1 MAFCSKR
8 THRGEYFCLFE
19 FLISFL
25 LFSIFLFFFFK
36 SFCVVWQHLFLYRPS
51 PAHLVNFV
59 ACRAGC
65 HERWDEFDPPHGPP
79 RVLPEPPRWP
89 LVDPVG
95 PPDDCGCHGAQRFGH
110 APWFHAHDQPPISFF
125 LYHFVDQIR
134 FFIWSK
140 MKIFFWFIFILTVG
154 VGVTTENINGEK
166 KRKVKK

>member
-1 MAFCSKR
+1 MLFAVREPTGK
-8 THRGEYFCLFE
+8 YFVFH
-19 FLISFL
+19 LI
-25 LFSIFLFFFFK
+25 FFFYRF
-36 SFCVVWQHLFLYRPS
+36 VLFGNIYYTDH

-110 APWFHAHDQPPISFF
+110 APWFHAHDQPPIIFIILWPNRIYSLERNEGFFVLFFF
-125 LYHFVDQIR
+125 LFLQSVEWR
-134 FFIWSK
+134 R
-140 MKIFFWFIFILTVG
+140 KI
-154 VGVTTENINGEK
+154 
-166 KRKVKK
+166 